1 VAVFLQAASAGVM
14 FFIARAPGW
23 ERVRLMAAIALT
35 AGLYSAIDVWF
46 YTALDDLAV
55 RAQLVRVN
63 LFVAGLHAAMW
74 MRFTYADES
83 GRVRSMPAW
92 TRWVTL
98 GMLGTSAVAN
108 AADLVLDYTRFT
120 HVQVPW
126 LGLDERTYAFS
137 GAGDAVALMTLVVIM
152 LSLARHVRRTQRGEA
167 GALGI
172 VIGLSLYAV
181 CIVEEALVASGEI
194 PFMYLG
200 SPGYVF
206 AVLPLTIQ
214 LLKRFGDDARRLAEL
229 STRLSTE
236 VEVRT
241 VERDEA
247 RDSLLEQQRLAALGR
262 LAAGVGHEIN
272 NPLQYVAFQLE
283 EARASLG
290 TSVTPAVATALQEA
304 LDGTQRIAQVV
315 TSLRTYGVRREQFG
329 AVALPDVIRTALR
342 IASPHVR
349 HDATLRT
356 EFGDAPPVLGD
367 DGQLVQMIVNP
378 LVNAVQA
385 LSASGATTR
394 NVTLRTMTGL
404 DGWAEI
410 SITDT
415 GPGFDDSVLPRLGEP
430 YVTTRAQHGGT
441 GLGLFVTR
449 GLVDAHGGTLTL
461 RNAVDGG
468 AEVLIRLPAAPRDVA
483 PTVARAETTTP
494 QAVRA
499 ATVPEHDITSPQVL
513 LVDDEPELLAV
524 MERVLVRLG
533 YTVTVAPDGESALAL
548 ARTATFDVVISD
560 LMMPRMSGAAFAER
574 LAEEVPALR
583 RRFVVMTGGAVTA
596 SDEAFLQREDI
607 VVVNKPVG
615 VHSLSNALT
624 RALSVPLALLL
635 VLSACATTTRAP
647 EVPEAVRRVAGA
659 DSVRVQQLPGAT
671 RLLQVTWLPRDDR
684 AGPWRASVLEIP
696 RAACVTLGAVKGTG
710 TAIGR
715 TRTSELLAQVPA
727 EQRAIAAVNADFFA
741 FTPAGVPTGAHVERG
756 RVVSGPGARPVFV
769 IDSGGA
775 PHIVTLRTDGWV
787 AHRDRRVALAA
798 WNRWP
803 ATGLAL
809 LDAQWGVPRDSTADS
824 AVIVSARRLDAQR
837 VIVLS
842 GAPPVSARGDTV
854 LLLASTGRA
863 LERAF
868 LQSVRAGD
876 TLAVHT
882 ALGPVAPRD
891 AVGGFPL
898 LLSRGQR
905 SSTLDRDGAASFR
918 GVNPRTAIGWNAR
931 TIWLVVI
938 DGRQPAWSVG
948 TTTAETADV
957 LAALGADEALNLD
970 GGGSSALVVR
980 DPRTGATQVVNR
992 PSDATGERAVG
1003 NALVVYDRCSAPAR

>member
-1 VAVFLQAASAGVM
+1 MTLHAVVALVAVFLQAASAGVM

-92 TRWVTL
+92 TRWITL

-126 LGLDERTYAFS
+126 LGLDERTYAFN
-137 GAGDAVALMTLVVIM
+137 GTGDAVALLTLFVIM
-152 LSLARHVRRTQRGEA
+152 LSLARHVRRTQRGEP

-172 VIGLSLYAV
+172 VIGLSLYAA

-206 AVLPLTIQ
+206 AVLPLTVQ

-272 NPLQYVAFQLE
+272 NPLQYVAFQLD
-283 EARASLG
+283 EARAALG
-290 TSVTPAVATALQEA
+290 PTPPPDVVTALQEA

-329 AVALPDVIRTALR
+329 AVALHDVVRTALR

-349 HDATLRT
+349 HDATLHT
-356 EFGDAPPVLGD
+356 ELGDVPLVLGD

-385 LSASGATTR
+385 LAASGATTR
-394 NVTLRTMTGL
+394 IVTIRTATGL

-410 SITDT
+410 SISDT
-415 GPGFDDSVLPRLGEP
+415 GAGFDDSVLPRLGEP

-461 RNAVDGG
+461 RNAATGG
-468 AEVLIRLPAAPRDVA
+468 AEVLIRLPAAPPNVVLPVA
-483 PTVARAETTTP
+483 RTESTSDEVSDPTVVPRRDT
-494 QAVRA
+494 
-499 ATVPEHDITSPQVL
+499 ATSHVL
-513 LVDDEPELLAV
+513 LVDDEPELLTV
-524 MERVLVRLG
+524 MERVLTRLG
-533 YTVTVAPDGESALAL
+533 YQVTVAPDGESALAL
-548 ARTATFDVVISD
+548 ARTTTFDVVISD
-560 LMMPRMSGAAFAER
+560 LMMPRMSGATFAAR
-574 LAEEVPALR
+574 LADEVPALR

-596 SDEAFLQREDI
+596 NDEAFLQREDI
-607 VVVNKPVG
+607 VVLNKPVR
-615 VHSLSNALT
+615 VQSLSNAVT

-635 VLSACATTTRAP
+635 VLGACRTTTRGPELPAAAP
-647 EVPEAVRRVAGA
+647 RVAGA
-659 DSVRVQQLPGAT
+659 DSVRVQTLSGAT
-671 RLLQVTWLPRDDR
+671 RLLHLTWLPRDER
-684 AGPWRASVLEIP
+684 AGPWRASVLEMP
-696 RAACVTLGAVKGTG
+696 RTACVTLGAVKGAG

-715 TRTSELLAQVPA
+715 TRTSDLLARLPA
-727 EQRAIAAVNADFFA
+727 EARAIAAVNADFFA
-741 FTPAGVPTGAHVERG
+741 FTDRGVGRTSGTACATRGVESMAGHRARVARRAVGRAARFDSGQCRDRERTPARRASRGRARRRAARRGARRHRPAAGVDGTRRRACTAAVGARGRHAGRAHDARSGRSARGRG
-756 RVVSGPGARPVFV
+756 RVP
-769 IDSGGA
+769 
-775 PHIVTLRTDGWV
+775 
-787 AHRDRRVALAA
+787 
-798 WNRWP
+798 
-803 ATGLAL
+803 
-809 LDAQWGVPRDSTADS
+809 
-824 AVIVSARRLDAQR
+824 
-837 VIVLS
+837 
-842 GAPPVSARGDTV
+842 
-854 LLLASTGRA
+854 RA
-863 LERAF
+863 L
-868 LQSVRAGD
+868 V
-876 TLAVHT
+876 
-882 ALGPVAPRD
+882 
-891 AVGGFPL
+891 
-898 LLSRGQR
+898 
-905 SSTLDRDGAASFR
+905 
-918 GVNPRTAIGWNAR
+918 
-931 TIWLVVI
+931 
-938 DGRQPAWSVG
+938 
-948 TTTAETADV
+948 
-957 LAALGADEALNLD
+957 
-970 GGGSSALVVR
+970 
-980 DPRTGATQVVNR
+980 
-992 PSDATGERAVG
+992 
-1003 NALVVYDRCSAPAR
+1003 